1 MLARVNRRANRRA
14 AALLLLAALPLLYL
28 NCANAQLQ
36 TARPRRAAAQ
46 GATTITVKAG
56 GDLQR
61 ALNTAQPGDE
71 VVLEA
76 GSSFVGNFV
85 LPVKAGASFV
95 TVRSSRAGELAEG
108 RRVTPADAARM
119 ARVAT
124 PNASPALLAPP
135 NSHHWRLVGLEVTQ
149 SGRFDTHELVRL
161 GDGDAAG
168 PQDTAA
174 EAPHHL
180 RIERCYLHAF
190 DDRTTLKRGVAL
202 NSAHTEVVDSH
213 ISGMKAAGQ
222 DTQAVAGWNGPG
234 PFLIE
239 NDYLEAAG
247 ENVLFGGATP
257 ATPDLVPSDITIRG
271 SHLFKPL
278 AWRQGDAAWDRS
290 AWTVKN
296 LLELKSA
303 RRVTITGNVLEN
315 CWAHAQTGWAVIFN
329 VFGEDSTPDAVE
341 DVTFSANLIRN
352 AANGINLRGM
362 EPTNARPRMRRVTIS
377 DNLIDNVGAYG
388 GEGKAFQVL
397 NGTES
402 VTIDH
407 NTVRGPVRAVLILE
421 ALPGQAHAG
430 LAFTNNLTAHGDYG
444 VFASGGAVGTAALEQ
459 FGRRWKFAG
468 NVIAGADAGRYPPG
482 NLYPTAFGAD
492 LFADA
497 ARGNYRVRDPRFK
510 GRATDGKDPGC
521 DFERLEAA
529 VAWYARRAG
538 R

>member
-1 MLARVNRRANRRA
+1 M
-14 AALLLLAALPLLYL
+14 LAALPLLYL

-36 TARPRRAAAQ
+36 AARPPRAPAA
-46 GATTITVKAG
+46 GATTVTVKAG
-56 GDLQR
+56 EDLQR
-61 ALNTAQPGDE
+61 ALDSARPGDE

-85 LPVKAGASFV
+85 LPVKPGDSFI
-95 TVRSSRAGELAEG
+95 TVRSSRAGELAGG
-108 RRVTPADAARM
+108 RRVTPADAPRM

-124 PNASPALLAPP
+124 PNSSPALSAPP
-135 NSHHWRLVGLEVTQ
+135 GSHHWRLVGLELTQ

-161 GDGDAAG
+161 GDGNSAG
-168 PQDTAA
+168 PQDTAE

-180 RIERCYLHAF
+180 RVERCYLHAF
-190 DDRTTLKRGVAL
+190 DERTQLKRGIAL

-213 ISGMKAAGQ
+213 LSGMKGAGQ
-222 DTQAVAGWNGPG
+222 DAQAVAGWNGPG

-257 ATPDLVPSDITIRG
+257 ATPGLVPSDITIRNN
-271 SHLFKPL
+271 HLFKPL
-278 AWRQGDAAWDRS
+278 AWRRGDPASDRS

-303 RRVTITGNVLEN
+303 RRVTVTGNVLEN
-315 CWAHAQTGWAVIFN
+315 SWADAQTGWAVIFN
-329 VFGEDSTPDAVE
+329 VFGEDSSPDVVD
-341 DVTFSANLIRN
+341 DVTFSNNVIRN

-362 EPTNARPRMRRVTIS
+362 EPTNARPRMRRVTLS
-377 DNLIDNVGAYG
+377 NNLVEGVGAFD
-388 GEGKAFQVL
+388 GEGKTFQLL

-402 VTIDH
+402 VTIEH
-407 NTVRGPVRAVLILE
+407 NTVQGRVRAALILE

-430 LAFTNNLTAHGDYG
+430 LAFNNNLTAHGDYG
-444 VFASGGAVGTAALEQ
+444 VFASGGALGGAALEQ
-459 FGRRWKFAG
+459 FSRRWSFAG

-482 NLYPTAFGAD
+482 NLYPAAFGPD
-492 LFADA
+492 FFADA

-521 DFERLEAA
+521 DFERLDAA
-529 VAWYARRAG
+529 LAWYARPSG

>member
-1 MLARVNRRANRRA
+1 MKRRANRKA
-14 AALLLLAALPLLYL
+14 SALLMLAALPLLYL
-28 NCANAQLQ
+28 SCAYAQRQ
-36 TARPRRAAAQ
+36 VERPRRAAAA

-61 ALNTAQPGDE
+61 ALDTARPGDE

-76 GSSFVGNFV
+76 GASFVGNFV
-85 LPVKAGASFV
+85 LPVKPGEAFI
-95 TVRSSRAGELAEG
+95 TIRSSRLSELAEG
-108 RRVTPADAARM
+108 RRVSPADAPRM

-124 PNASPALLAPP
+124 PNASPAFLAPP
-135 NSHHWRLVGLEVTQ
+135 NSHHWRLVGLELTQ
-149 SGRFDTHELVRL
+149 SGRFDTYELVRL
-161 GDGDAAG
+161 GDGDSAG

-190 DDRTTLKRGVAL
+190 DDGTTLKRGISL
-202 NSAHTEVVDSH
+202 NSAHTEVVDSYL
-213 ISGMKAAGQ
+213 SGMKGAGQ
-222 DTQAVAGWNGPG
+222 EAQAVAGWNGPG

-247 ENVLFGGATP
+247 ENILFGGATP
-257 ATPDLVPSDITIRG
+257 ATPGLVPSDITIRN

-278 AWRQGDAAWDRS
+278 AWRRGAPEWDKS

-303 RRVTITGNVLEN
+303 RRVIITGNVMEN
-315 CWAHAQTGWAVIFN
+315 SWPDAQTGWAVIFN

-341 DVTFSANLIRN
+341 DVTFSNNVIRN

-362 EPTNARPRMRRVTIS
+362 EPTNARPRMRRVTLS
-377 DNLIDNVGAYG
+377 NNLLEGVGAFG

-407 NTVRGPVRAVLILE
+407 NTVRGQVRAALILE
-421 ALPGQAHAG
+421 ALPGQTHTG

-444 VFASGGAVGTAALEQ
+444 VFASGGALGTAALEQ
-459 FGRRWKFAG
+459 FSRRWKFAG
-468 NVIAGADAGRYPPG
+468 NVVAGADANRYPTG
-482 NLYPTAFGAD
+482 NLYPTAFGPD
-492 LFADA
+492 FFADA

-510 GRATDGKDPGC
+510 GRAADGKDPGC

-529 VAWYARRAG
+529 VAWYARPPG
-538 R
+538 K

>member
-1 MLARVNRRANRRA
+1 MSLKRRVNRWA

-28 NCANAQLQ
+28 TYAFTQ
-36 TARPRRAAAQ
+36 RQ
-46 GATTITVKAG
+46 GARSQRTAASGATIITVKAG
-56 GDLQR
+56 GNLQR
-61 ALNTAQPGDE
+61 ALNSARPGDE

-76 GSSFVGNFV
+76 GSTFVGNFV
-85 LPVKAGASFV
+85 LPVKAGEAFI

-108 RRVTPADAARM
+108 RRVAPADAARM

-124 PNASPALLAPP
+124 PNAEPAFLAPV

-149 SGRFDTHELVRL
+149 SARVDTHELVRL
-161 GDGDAAG
+161 GDGDTAG

-190 DDRTTLKRGVAL
+190 DDRTQLKRGIAL

-213 ISGMKAAGQ
+213 LSGMKSAGQ
-222 DTQAVAGWNGPG
+222 EAQAVAGWNGPG

-247 ENVLFGGATP
+247 ENILFGGATP
-257 ATPDLVPSDITIRG
+257 ATPGLVPSDITIRNN
-271 SHLFKPL
+271 HLFKPL
-278 AWRQGDAAWDRS
+278 TWRQSDATWDRS

-362 EPTNARPRMRRVTIS
+362 EPANARPRMRRVTLS
-377 DNLIDNVGAYG
+377 DNLLDNVGAFG

-407 NTVRGPVRAVLILE
+407 NTVRGRISAALILE
-421 ALPGQAHAG
+421 ALPGQTHAG

-459 FGRRWKFAG
+459 FSRRWRFAG
-468 NVIAGADAGRYPPG
+468 NVIAGADARRYPTG
-482 NLYPTAFGAD
+482 NLYPTAFGPD
-492 LFADA
+492 FFADA
-497 ARGNYRVRDPRFK
+497 ARGNYRVRDPRSK
-510 GRATDGKDPGC
+510 GRATDGRDPGC

-529 VAWYARRAG
+529 VAWYARPAG